1 MISCCMLPRH
11 PQKSKKYINLNSVMK
26 KYLLTAAALM
36 AVIVQA
42 QDRNAV
48 LQQDFAKQN
57 QENNH
62 KFDAYAAKKYGN
74 DRSPELLK
82 KLEEKRSNLAGFM
95 PDGKP
100 YFYRTQDLRQVKNA
114 NADLINTAGGVTGL
128 TNAYNGEGIKYTIFD
143 GGRVYAAH
151 SAFNNIAGRITNKE
165 ASTQIYSGHSTSVAG
180 FIGAKSITV
189 SGTIGST
196 AISGNIKGIATAST
210 MDSYRF
216 ATTTLPGNT
225 SPSTVYEKIL
235 TAQPAISN
243 HSYGSNL
250 GWDIDTI
257 NGSNAW
263 IWNGAFSSPSTSF
276 DLQGTYLVD
285 DQNYDNIVYQ
295 NPSYVIVKSAGNSYG
310 MGPTGSSL
318 PKYYEDNNGN
328 DIAFAA
334 TDVLP
339 QNNCAQGFDC
349 IGPGSLAKNII
360 IVGATDVIASNN
372 FRYTSAA
379 DVVHSDYSSAGP
391 RDDGA
396 IKPDIATTGT
406 NVFAPASADDI
417 TGSESYEYGSG
428 TSYSAPV
435 VTGVI
440 GLWMQI
446 SKDLFSGQSLNAASA
461 KTLMVHSAS
470 EAGNVGPDPWF
481 GWGYINAKKG
491 AELLVGKANNTVI
504 FKDETL
510 TSGTVNA
517 KNVIASG
524 SEPIKATISWI
535 DPAYVIPSGLTWQA
549 AYNNRSSR
557 LINDLDLRIIDTTT
571 NTVYY
576 PWKLDANNPM
586 TPATKADNKVDNIEQ
601 VVIDNPVAGRKY
613 RIEISN
619 KGTLVNNSG
628 TAAPQN
634 YSVIVTG
641 FSQVLGTTEIGAV
654 NGGIAV
660 APSVTRDIVNI
671 IKAPEKSVFAVY
683 DTSGKKL
690 QSGSIS
696 NSQQPVNLST
706 YPKGVYIIEIKTG
719 QGIVS
724 KKVIKE

>member
-1 MISCCMLPRH
+1 
-11 PQKSKKYINLNSVMK
+11 MK

-114 NADLINTAGGVTGL
+114 NADLINTTGGVTGL

-143 GGRVYAAH
+143 GGRVYAPH
-151 SAFNNIAGRITNKE
+151 PAFNNIAGRITNKE
-165 ASTQIYSGHSTSVAG
+165 ASTQIYSSHSTSVAG
-180 FIGAKSITV
+180 FIGAKSLTIN
-189 SGTIGST
+189 GTIGGT
-196 AISGNIKGIATAST
+196 PVSGDIKGVASSST

-225 SPSTVYEKIL
+225 SSSTVFDKIL
-235 TAQPAISN
+235 SSQPVISN

-250 GWDIDTI
+250 GWDVATV
-257 NGSNAW
+257 NGANALV
-263 IWNGAFSSPSTSF
+263 WNGAFVSPSTSY
-276 DLQGTYLVD
+276 DLQGTYFTN

-310 MGPTGSSL
+310 TGPDDPNAGSL
-318 PKYYEDNNGN
+318 PKYYEDDNGN
-328 DIAFAA
+328 DVQFAA

-339 QNNCAQGFDC
+339 QTNCALGFDC

-360 IVGATDVIASNN
+360 IVGATDVIATNN

-406 NVFAPASADDI
+406 DVFSPATAENT
-417 TGSESYEYGSG
+417 TGSVTYDYGSG

>member
-1 MISCCMLPRH
+1 
-11 PQKSKKYINLNSVMK
+11 MK
-26 KYLLTAAALM
+26 KYLLTAASLM
-36 AVIVQA
+36 AIIVNA
-42 QDRNAV
+42 QDRNEI
-48 LQQDFAKQN
+48 LKKDFAKQY
-57 QENNH
+57 QENIR
-62 KFDAYAAKKYGN
+62 KYDSYTTKKYGSN
-74 DRSPELLK
+74 ISPELIK
-82 KLEEKRSNLAGFM
+82 SLEEKRSNLAGFM
-95 PDGKP
+95 PDGRP
-100 YFYRTQDLRQVKNA
+100 FFYKTQDLRQVKNA

-128 TNAYNGEGIKYTIFD
+128 TNAYNGEGIKYTVFD

-151 SAFNNIAGRITNKE
+151 PAFNNIAGRITNKE
-165 ASTQIYSGHSTSVAG
+165 ASTQIYSSHSTSVAG
-180 FIGAKSITV
+180 FIGAKSLTIN
-189 SGTIGST
+189 GTIGGT
-196 AISGNIKGIATAST
+196 PVSGDIKGVASSST
-210 MDSYRF
+210 MDSYMF
-216 ATTTLPGNT
+216 ATTMLPGNST
-225 SPSTVYEKIL
+225 PSTVFDKIL

-250 GWDIDTI
+250 GWDIGMV
-257 NGSNAW
+257 NGTPAW
-263 IWNGAFSSPSTSF
+263 IWMGDFSSPATSY
-276 DLQGTYLVD
+276 DLQGTYLTND
-285 DQNYDNIVYQ
+285 ENYDNIVYQ
-295 NPSYVIVKSAGNSYG
+295 NPSYIIVKSAGNSYG
-310 MGPTGSSL
+310 MGPDYPNTGSL
-318 PKYYEDNNGN
+318 PKYYEDENGN
-328 DIAFAA
+328 AAQFAS

-339 QNNCAQGFDC
+339 QSNCAQGFDC

-360 IVGATDVIASNN
+360 VVGATDVIASNN

-406 NVFAPASADDI
+406 NVFAAATAENT
-417 TGSESYEYGSG
+417 TGSVTYDYGSG

-535 DPAYVIPSGLTWQA
+535 DPEYVISPDLDWQTA
-549 AYNNRSSR
+549 HNDRSSR

-586 TPATKADNKVDNIEQ
+586 TPATKADNKVDNVEQ

-613 RIEISN
+613 RIEITN
-619 KGTLVNNSG
+619 KGTLVNNLG
-628 TAAPQN
+628 TSAPQN

-654 NGGIAV
+654 NDGITV
-660 APSVTRDIVNI
+660 APSLTRDIVKI
-671 IKAPEKSVFAVY
+671 IKAPQKSVFAVY

-696 NSQQPVNLST
+696 NSQQPVDLSS
-706 YPKGVYIIEIKTG
+706 YPKGIYIIEIKTE